1 MGVDVSL
8 EGDVDVN
15 VNMDD
20 TFLLDMW
27 WLGLTLAMGFVL
39 KYKAGEPVYFHGDH
53 VNTNYNHRI
62 MPINRKRGPKIVKSL
77 FADWHSKESPKQ
89 GMCET
94 PPL

>member
-39 KYKAGEPVYFHGDH
+39 KRASLSIFME
-53 VNTNYNHRI
+53 I
-62 MPINRKRGPKIVKSL
+62 M
-77 FADWHSKESPKQ
+77 
-89 GMCET
+89 
-94 PPL
+94 